1 MVDGEIGRASQ
12 PLQPASSR
20 ACGKMIIER
29 VGAVNRKWLLLAA
42 ATARR
47 LPLKPRAAEQE
58 EEEKRKVEEKDQN
71 GWA

>member
-1 MVDGEIGRASQ
+1 MVKLAGLASQ
-12 PLQPASSR
+12 SASQQPGMRKNDNRKSR
-20 ACGKMIIER
+20 
-29 VGAVNRKWLLLAA
+29 AVNRRWLLLAA

-58 EEEKRKVEEKDQN
+58 EEKRKVEEKDQN